1 MQDVVGVGFRFSA
14 PPSWRVR
21 RSGRTVAAS
30 DGAVDLVAVT
40 TFPLA
45 RRYEPRLWDKVVP
58 ALDRAA
64 AQLAAQLR
72 GRLEERATV
81 VVAGRRARR
90 YEIGYER
97 AGKRLVERAGFV
109 LVGRRE
115 HELLCR
121 FPAGGD
127 DGACRTLF
135 RTFEPE

>member
-1 MQDVVGVGFRFSA
+1 MQDVVGVGYRFSA

-21 RSGRTVAAS
+21 RSGRTVAATS
-30 DGAVDLVAVT
+30 GAVDLVGVT

-45 RRYEPRLWDKVVP
+45 RRYEPRLWNTVVP

-64 AQLAAQLR
+64 AQLAAQLGGQLR
-72 GRLEERATV
+72 ERATV

-97 AGKRLVERAGFV
+97 AGKRLVERAAFV

-121 FPAGGD
+121 FRAGGD